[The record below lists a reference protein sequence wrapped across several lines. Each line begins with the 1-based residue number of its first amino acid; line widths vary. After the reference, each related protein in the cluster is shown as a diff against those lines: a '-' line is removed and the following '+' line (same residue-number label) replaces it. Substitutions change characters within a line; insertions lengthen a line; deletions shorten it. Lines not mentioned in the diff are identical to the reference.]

1 MGAAVC
7 GVERDRVQLKLD
19 LDEEH
24 DATEDGC
31 WFPYMT
37 TYVAEGHTGWYS
49 MPDLG
54 ERVQLYLPSARE
66 AEAVVR
72 GALRSR
78 DPGRKPEA
86 KAWHNKQGNGFEL
99 VANELRLHAG
109 SGMVIRLDE
118 QSGVKIRSSGSIA
131 IRGCSFSAQAGQRW
145 NMEAGEAIYLRGGE
159 SSLVLDGESD
169 LRSGLLTQ
177 EGSVK
182 APVHVTDL
190 EPVPEPPLMT
200 VEAYTA
206 AQEAKTQ
213 ASSVSPING
222 AQIGKMM
229 AAALT
234 VLGMI
239 PIASTTGRLA
249 QSSLGT
255 LAMMPVASG
264 STGPS
269 IINSVIR
276 GMKNAHLTNEEK
288 ELNRQM
294 YGEFTFLLGKVFTG
308 AKGLREPQTKETLVN
323 FLIHFSRSVE
333 IGASRVPDEV
343 WETNNRLNRLIERFQ
358 AIDTLHLPNQLRK
371 QGMRDILFG
380 SITDP
385 EHYNAW
391 EDNRLSLEDKIKIA
405 NGLEEQFHDEPN
417 VRQLNF
423 FFVRERTTYDIPPGF
438 RIGMPKF
445 IKSAISPLKVVNGK
459 LRVWTGDKFL
469 EYKVGQNMVKESFKN
484 GIQGLRESLENMAD
498 NNKFGLKVAPAGGYI
513 YSNKSTVKKPSE
525 LTKTQ
530 KNYWNVMESNSGKG
544 SQGKGQTEGAGSH
557 PFENSKYADEIASN
571 GHQKT
576 PSQIL
581 LGAKE
586 GKGMTNIGYGDSKTA
601 IEAGKAWVGNGFKEI
616 RDKKTGDLLGFSSE
630 DGLRAFR
637 LQYKP
642 RDGVWKANYQEN
654 TRVTNSLRNGKI
666 ETLEIRN
673 AHIWITD
680 LKDPSSKWSYNK

>member
-1 MGAAVC
+1 M
-7 GVERDRVQLKLD
+7 
-19 LDEEH
+19 
-24 DATEDGC
+24 
-31 WFPYMT
+31 
-37 TYVAEGHTGWYS
+37 
-49 MPDLG
+49 
-54 ERVQLYLPSARE
+54 
-66 AEAVVR
+66 
-72 GALRSR
+72 
-78 DPGRKPEA
+78 
-86 KAWHNKQGNGFEL
+86 
-99 VANELRLHAG
+99 ANELRLHAG

-131 IRGCSFSAQAGQRW
+131 IRGGSFSAQAGQRW

-255 LAMMPVASG
+255 LAMMPIASG

-269 IINSVIR
+269 IINAVIR

-333 IGASRVPDEV
+333 IGASRIPDEV
-343 WETNNRLNRLIERFQ
+343 WETNTRLNRLLERFQ

-380 SITDP
+380 RITDP

-391 EDNRLSLEDKIKIA
+391 EDNRLSLEEKIKIA
-405 NGLEEQFHDEPN
+405 NDLEEQFHDEPN
-417 VRQLNF
+417 VRRLNF

-445 IKSAISPLKVVNGK
+445 IKSALSPLKIVNGK
-459 LRVWTGDKFL
+459 LRVWTGDKFF
-469 EYKVGQNMVKESFKN
+469 EYKVGQKMVKESFKN
-484 GIQGLRESLENMAD
+484 GIQGLRNTLEKMAD
-498 NNKFGLKVAPAGGYI
+498 NNNYGLKVAPAGGYI

-530 KNYWNVMESNSGKG
+530 KNYWNVMESNSGKTP
-544 SQGKGQTEGAGSH
+544 QGKGGAGGTGDFIKFKANDSGY
-557 PFENSKYADEIASN
+557 FGEVGQSGNSKVRNLSGGDKVAREFFDEKTQGFKTERDIGN
-571 GHQKT
+571 GKKLR
-576 PSQIL
+576 IMED
-581 LGAKE
+581 G
-586 GKGMTNIGYGDSKTA
+586 TA
-601 IEAGKAWVGNGFKEI
+601 ITYRPVSHSDGTPAVDINGGS
-616 RDKKTGDLLGFSSE
+616 T
-630 DGLRAFR
+630 
-637 LQYKP
+637 YKQQKVHFV
-642 RDGVWKANYQEN
+642 D
-654 TRVTNSLRNGKI
+654 
-666 ETLEIRN
+666 
-673 AHIWITD
+673 
-680 LKDPSSKWSYNK
+680 